1 MELLVPP
8 RNQMKCKKR
17 ILCVTTVIRVTR
29 LLLWPHSSKERSMRL
44 TGLGGSRLQCP
55 HLSTHRA
62 FKDRAPTPQKKNS
75 LPLCHCLCHRCH
87 CCHCPCHCDYTI
99 AIAISLSLNFI
110 MPWPRSSS
118 GSHDLIRQ
126 SVGFN
131 STTPLLLATQDWHL
145 PKMWTDGNEDRGGRY
160 KEANVHR
167 NHIFLQYCVRL
178 CRTLAEK

>member
-62 FKDRAPTPQKKNS
+62 FKDRAPTPQKQTV
-75 LPLCHCLCHRCH
+75 CHS
-87 CCHCPCHCDYTI
+87 TI
-99 AIAISLSLNFI
+99 VFAIDVTVAIAPATVIIPLPSRSVSASTSLCRGLVLHQGLMTSSVSLL
-110 MPWPRSSS
+110 
-118 GSHDLIRQ
+118 GSTQPPPYCSQHKTGTSQRCGLMGMRMEEED
-126 SVGFN
+126 
-131 STTPLLLATQDWHL
+131 TKKPYLLAILGKT
-145 PKMWTDGNEDRGGRY
+145 M
-160 KEANVHR
+160 
-167 NHIFLQYCVRL
+167 
-178 CRTLAEK
+178 